1 MKKTL
6 LIPLLVALSGCA
18 AGPTDFVSDYQA
30 AMKSRPGVVWEN
42 SASGKQAAQKF
53 AALYADLSPANV
65 QGRVRGTYA
74 PDAWFNDT
82 IATKV
87 GVEAI
92 EAYLL
97 RTAQDTSEVQ
107 AVIDDVAVSGADC
120 YVRWTMT
127 VRTPNLA
134 GGRPVITSGLSQLRF
149 DEEGRIVLHQD
160 YWNPATGIYQHLPV
174 IGPVLRY
181 IDGLIAG
188 SP

>member
-1 MKKTL
+1 MNKVL
-6 LIPLLVALSGCA
+6 LIPVLVAMTGCA
-18 AGPTDFVSDYQA
+18 AGPTDFVSEYQA
-30 AMKSRPGVVWEN
+30 AMKSRPGVVLEN
-42 SASGKQAAQKF
+42 SARAQDAVKKF
-53 AALYADLSPANV
+53 AALYADLSPSNV
-65 QGRVRGTYA
+65 ETQVRGAYA

-87 GVEAI
+87 GVQAI

-97 RTAQDTSEVQ
+97 RTAQDTSEVK

-120 YVRWTMT
+120 YVRWSMT

-134 GGRPVITSGLSQLRF
+134 GGRPVITSGMSQLRF

-160 YWNPATGIYQHLPV
+160 YWNPASGIYQHLPV
-174 IGPVLRY
+174 VGPVLHY

-188 SP
+188 SK